1 MAHLPNCLLLFS
13 AYTFVN
19 YINAPFVGAFS
30 EALEFIWGDDDED
43 SHLDNRK
50 NFF

>member
-1 MAHLPNCLLLFS
+1 MAHLPNCFVVIFC
-13 AYTFVN
+13 TFVN